1 MKINILFFTFLLL
14 SSYPIL
20 AQDKPTLA
28 VMRLDSKNIPEDK
41 LEILSS
47 RLQSELYRTEK
58 FILLERMKI
67 DGIMKELGFQQTGY
81 IDVNQAVEIGNMLG
95 AEKIVF
101 GNIDKI
107 ENTYTIDVRLVDIK
121 TSRIDKVAQKDFYP
135 YSDFDFILSYGME
148 NIARIL
154 TDLKLEKDYEKI
166 ARKNFES
173 KIDPGFRIT
182 AGLSINKN
190 ADGKNHINN
199 GGFMKNLIGF
209 SLSLESAY
217 EGFGGYIG
225 FTYYSWKQWYDEWDQ
240 IIEFDFGCHYKYK
253 FIRVF
258 SGLAW
263 HMIFLQNP
271 GPMEENIW
279 HYELGRTTLFPA
291 IFGYEYGGELFYRV
305 GFLTD
310 IFIRYKRFS
319 YFDNLQ
325 PKGISIGDNSFG
337 IFVFGVKF
345 VWGK

>member
-1 MKINILFFTFLLL
+1 MKFNYLFFTFLLL
-14 SSYPIL
+14 ISHSIL
-20 AQDKPTLA
+20 AQDKPTIA
-28 VMRLDSKNIPEDK
+28 VMKLDSKNISNDK
-41 LEILSS
+41 LEILTL

-67 DGIMKELGFQQTGY
+67 DRVLEEIGFQQMGY

-121 TSRIDKVAQKDFYP
+121 TSRIDKIAQKDFYP

-154 TDLKLEKDYEKI
+154 TDLKLVKDYEKI
-166 ARKNFES
+166 ARKDFES
-173 KIDPGFRIT
+173 KIDPGFRIS

-199 GGFMKNLIGF
+199 GGFMKNLIGL
-209 SLSLESAY
+209 SISLESAY

-225 FTYYSWKQWYDEWDQ
+225 FTHYSWKQWNDEWDQ
-240 IIEFDFGCHYKYK
+240 IMEFDFGCHYKYK

-279 HYELGRTTLFPA
+279 HNKIFGKTLFPA
-291 IFGYEYGGELFYRV
+291 IFGYEYGGEFFYTV
-305 GFLTD
+305 GLLTD

-325 PKGISIGDNSFG
+325 PKGINIGDNSFG
-337 IFVFGVKF
+337 TFVFGVKF
-345 VWGK
+345 IL